1 MEANLDSII
10 KLSGL
15 NNLNERN
22 VDLDRKYDDEFLT
35 IYEDILEEAAIIKDK
50 PVKREDKPLVKKKK
64 EGKKIVLVESVLSD
78 NPESF
83 ARNIYIKVLGR
94 EPDSS
99 GYGNLFSRIKNDK
112 NIDKE
117 FLVYQYWKSPEGQK
131 RNIEVIGFHKIY
143 MDELLSHEGKDF
155 VEHTFLQILGRKP
168 NEEDT
173 LGYYSFVYREGNSK
187 EEAIKKIKE
196 SDEGTRRKVVIE
208 GFEKAYKRRKFKE
221 NILAKPVI
229 GNLVLAVWNLFHIN
243 RRLAEVNDSIAK
255 VKTDCANQISQVEE
269 QNKVLEE
276 TLADMR
282 NSIQNLYNP
291 EAETE
296 YLERMNMLLSV
307 RKTLW
312 GDERRLHI
320 SKRASVSTC
329 FFNTNSGD
337 ITIGDYTFA
346 GSNVSILTGSH
357 NKNLTGLLRRD
368 VPEDSGHDIVIG
380 NGVWLGSN
388 STILGPATIG
398 DNAVIAA
405 GAIVT
410 PGTNVAPNTV
420 CAGIPA
426 RQLGSELN
434 ISNEKDSESI
444 LKAFE
449 RKDGILFTKGWSE
462 ETTFVYAKEGIL
474 GHYLYDSVGEMLLKP
489 GTYQVK
495 YAFKEDA
502 PISLTINT
510 GAEII
515 KQNLLDKEGCF
526 EITIH
531 KYQQNER
538 NCLVSF
544 EVDLTREDFAISVVR
559 Q

>member
-22 VDLDRKYDDEFLT
+22 VDLDRKYDDVFLA
-35 IYEDILEEAAIIKDK
+35 IYEDILEEAAIIKEK
-50 PVKREDKPLVKKKK
+50 PVKREDKPIVKKKK
-64 EGKKIVLVESVLSD
+64 EGRKIVLVESVISD
-78 NPESF
+78 KPESF

-94 EPDSS
+94 EPDPS
-99 GYGNLFSRIKNDK
+99 GYSNLVSRIQNDK

-143 MDELLSHEGKDF
+143 MDELLSHEEKDF

-173 LGYYSFVYREGNSK
+173 LGYYNFVYREGNSK

-312 GDERRLHI
+312 GDEKRLHI

-357 NKNLTGLLRRD
+357 DKNLTGLLRRD

-405 GAIVT
+405 GAVVT

-420 CAGIPA
+420 YAGIPA

-444 LKAFE
+444 IKAFE

-474 GHYLYDSVGEMLLKP
+474 GHFLYDSVSEMLLKP
-489 GTYQVK
+489 GKYQVK
-495 YAFKEDA
+495 YAYKEEA
-502 PISLTINT
+502 PILLTINT
-510 GAEII
+510 GAETI
-515 KQNLLDKEGCF
+515 KHNLLDKEGCF
-526 EITIH
+526 DITIQKNE
-531 KYQQNER
+531 KY
-538 NCLVSF
+538 CLVSF